1 MHLASRIALVGLAS
15 IILACGR
22 ERRIRKQ
29 AEVIKAANRAQGAT
43 EEGAVKRIL
52 FLAMSVMI
60 VVAFAMPRS
69 DAGAIQKGKGKGG
82 GGEKTILV
90 GKLTL
95 HDLFAGAALLSDGKE
110 RTQADSDIDGFL
122 ELAGSTDP
130 GGLVFYQDHRI
141 AFDDP
146 DNPVHPDPCTQLNI
160 TDGGTNGGRA
170 RALLNFSSCSVD
182 NPQYA
187 NDART
192 FTLVFDR
199 NQGDPNDPTEGGS
212 CACDQ
217 FTYLIDSSGNPTP
230 MYNGEPAKTL
240 FVDNPVTETCTLT
253 PAAGAIETDSENNRT
268 GSQQFIAYPYEDL
281 MGKKGKNRSQ
291 SVPGFTTVHINFR
304 TDRLVAGDPNG
315 WLLWSQEES
324 ILIDLT
330 ADDPDDRV
338 VTADND
344 LFDLALAGNLDPPR
358 CANVEMSFQATFK
371 RFTVT
376 VPSK

>member
-1 MHLASRIALVGLAS
+1 MKRFSLLVVTVW
-15 IILACGR
+15 IVIL
-22 ERRIRKQ
+22 
-29 AEVIKAANRAQGAT
+29 
-43 EEGAVKRIL
+43 
-52 FLAMSVMI
+52 
-60 VVAFAMPRS
+60 FAMPRG

-82 GGEKTILV
+82 GGGEDTILV

-110 RTQADSDIDGFL
+110 RTQPDTDNDDFL
-122 ELAGSTDP
+122 ELVGSMDP

-160 TDGGTNGGRA
+160 TDGGPNAGRA
-170 RALLNFSSCSVD
+170 RALLNFSNCSVD

-199 NQGDPNDPTEGGS
+199 NQGDFNDPTEGGS

-217 FTYLIDSSGNPTP
+217 FTYLIDSSGNPAP

-240 FVDNPVTETCTLT
+240 FVDDPDTETCTLT

-324 ILIDLT
+324 ILIDFT
-330 ADDPDDRV
+330 TDPDERV
-338 VTADND
+338 VTANND
-344 LFDLALAGNLDPPR
+344 LFDLALAGNLNPPR
-358 CANVEMSFQATFK
+358 CANVRMTFWTTFK
-371 RFTVT
+371 RFA
-376 VPSK
+376 VPSQ